1 MKKLLTLMLTVLTAV
16 CFAQVSVQITSMPKP
31 IDESTSN
38 WTNGFVITANTQKS
52 LERCFLILTIKGPVN
67 CGTLTPQSAPT
78 FTLEANKPKVFSG
91 QNAIALFGTNCVL
104 TPGSYT
110 LEATV
115 YYLDKPIGTPAS
127 RQFVIKKEEPAA
139 QVNLSINMPNPIDAN
154 TANWTNGFVVTATT
168 KNPLDRCRLILTIKG
183 KVNCGTLTPQSAPT
197 FTLEA
202 NKPKPFAGPNAIA
215 LFGTNCVLEPGS
227 YELIATL
234 YYNDRPTGTA
244 SRPFEI
250 RKEELANYQ
259 PPQAIAPTD
268 GTVINEADAKK
279 PVTFR
284 WIPVTPK
291 PKEPV
296 TYKLRIYEVKQGQ
309 TATAV
314 VKSAIPMH
322 EKDIINQTQY
332 VLPSLSQLNATKG
345 SSFAWTVQALG
356 VKGNPVGGN
365 NGMSGVM
372 LLTNSSCIITYSLQ
386 VTDST
391 CLGEMN
397 GLLKYHIRLKSDYV
411 SPTGNLNF
419 TETESGLFATMPIT
433 PYSPYTILNPPILQ
447 QQDNYSQ
454 VRIYDFD
461 ILVPFGTNTVRIG
474 IQGDDLDL
482 SQYECKPSAW
492 YDVKLLPCIC
502 TDCDSLIWDF
512 NMSASKI
519 SNTKYK
525 LTGNLGV
532 NLPIYGVEFQLQS
545 WTYSPSPVSCSP
557 GVIMLEESGMILL
570 PLTQIN
576 NTSAIIVFNENISGS
591 GTNNNAT
598 KAVKLISTTPITNPV
613 PVVLTVGLPGAL
625 PGLPFNCCGIK
636 YVVCIKATVYYD
648 AERCK
653 TCSIFKCFG
662 FTNE

>member
-1 MKKLLTLMLTVLTAV
+1 MKKLLILLLTVLTTV
-16 CFAQVSVQITSMPKP
+16 CFAQVSVQITMPNP
-31 IDESTSN
+31 IDASTAN
-38 WTNGFVITANTQKS
+38 WTNGFVITVTTQKS
-52 LERCFLILTIKGPVN
+52 LERCSLILTIKGPVN
-67 CGTLTPQSAPT
+67 CGTLTPQSAPV

-104 TPGSYT
+104 TPGNYT
-110 LEATV
+110 LNATV
-115 YYLDKPIGTPAS
+115 YFNGKPAGTS
-127 RQFVIKKEEPAA
+127 
-139 QVNLSINMPNPIDAN
+139 
-154 TANWTNGFVVTATT
+154 AT
-168 KNPLDRCRLILTIKG
+168 K
-183 KVNCGTLTPQSAPT
+183 Q
-197 FTLEA
+197 
-202 NKPKPFAGPNAIA
+202 
-215 LFGTNCVLEPGS
+215 
-227 YELIATL
+227 
-234 YYNDRPTGTA
+234 
-244 SRPFEI
+244 FEI
-250 RKEELANYQ
+250 RKEE
-259 PPQAIAPTD
+259 PPQAIAPAD

-314 VKSAIPMH
+314 VKSAIPLH

-332 VLPSLSQLNATKG
+332 VLPSLIQLNPTKG

-372 LLTNSSCIITYSLQ
+372 LITNSSCIITYSLQ

-419 TETESGLFATMPIT
+419 TETESGLFATMPI
-433 PYSPYTILNPPILQ
+433 PPNSPYTILNPPILQ
-447 QQDNYSQ
+447 QQDNNSQ

-474 IQGDDLDL
+474 IQGDDLDE
-482 SQYECKPSAW
+482 SQYECWPSAW

-502 TDCDSLIWDF
+502 TDCDSLIWNF
-512 NMSASKI
+512 HLTANKVT
-519 SNTKYK
+519 NTRYK

-532 NLPIYGVEFQLQS
+532 NLPIYGVEFQVQS
-545 WTYSPSPVSCSP
+545 WSYSPSPVSCSP
-557 GVIMLEESGMILL
+557 GVTILEESGMILL
-570 PLTQIN
+570 PQTQIN

-591 GTNNNAT
+591 GTNNNAS

-613 PVVLTVGLPGAL
+613 PVVLTLGLPGAL

-636 YVVCIKATVYYD
+636 YMVCIKATVYYD

-653 TCSIFKCFG
+653 TCSIIKCFG
-662 FTNE
+662 FTNQ